1 MPAPIGVVSVAGL
14 YRTGK
19 SYLLNRVIL
28 DRSDGFGV
36 GPTVNAHTKGIW
48 VWNRYICGQS
58 PEGEKINVLVV
69 DSEGIGNWD
78 ESNNH
83 DNRKKQILVNSRRI
97 CFDDFIEHLL
107 YI

>member
-1 MPAPIGVVSVAGL
+1 VAGL

-28 DRSDGFGV
+28 DRRGGFGV

-48 VWNRYICGQS
+48 VWNRFVKGKS
-58 PEGEKINVLVV
+58 PKGENLNVLVV

-83 DNRKKQILVNSRRI
+83 DNRNILIQI
-97 CFDDFIEHLL
+97 FF
-107 YI
+107 Y